1 MVFHE
6 YIQLQWVRMCPVVC
20 CCTSSW
26 VLVVW
31 VSWVLVV
38 VRWYLLFELDSGVL
52 VNWVGRGT
60 CRYTSCCLA
69 YMVGYMLFEL
79 GGRATCWGL
88 VMGDFH
94 CYRG

>member
-1 MVFHE
+1 M
-6 YIQLQWVRMCPVVC
+6 
-20 CCTSSW
+20 
-26 VLVVW
+26 
-31 VSWVLVV
+31 

-88 VMGDFH
+88 VVGDFH